1 MRLKVNFIFCFLIFL
16 TLLTEGCGYLGKS
29 LEEPLPVSDL
39 VSEHSLVAEVLMHLQ
54 LDYIDSEKLLPEILL
69 EGALTEFERLF
80 PEVWLETQFHK
91 SDNIARI
98 KVRVGNDISVLK
110 IIQLQELYDLHI
122 VLQKLKKHFLK
133 QDLKLTKSRIEQ
145 IFVNG
150 ILQQLDEYSVLLSKE
165 IFDEFNINLGGHF
178 AGVGLVVG
186 MRNDFLTVI
195 SPMDGSPAS
204 KAGILPLD
212 RIIEVDGEETEHM
225 TLDEILNRLRGE
237 IGSTV
242 KLSVLRKGHPK
253 ALDFVLHR
261 EQIHVESVD
270 IFDLGSETESIKYAR
285 IKNFQI
291 ETSQELKNK
300 LLNLNNTKGLI
311 LDLRN
316 NPGGLLEEA
325 IKVSDLFLE
334 WKKQIVSTK
343 SSLESKTHFSKK
355 LFADDSYLTIPIVVL
370 INHGSASASEI
381 VAAALQ
387 QNERAIVI
395 GQPSFGKGT
404 VQTVWDLE
412 NGYGLKL
419 TVGEYLTPS
428 GNSIHKIGVV
438 PNLHLNPVYIPSKK
452 VETLQHKKNKKI
464 YKKQNLSDHQ
474 ISNNLERFRIISGF
488 EDEQKNKSADSIK
501 IHFLSRHSK
510 LYNESQ
516 FIDKKVMTDK
526 LKKDIAID
534 TAISILRHWNT
545 ENIKSVLQ
553 KVSLKIKKNEL
564 TKIKDA
570 LALHGI
576 DWSLNPF
583 LKLPSGENLIL
594 SWSADR
600 ISENLFQMNVKIKN
614 EGTIDAQRLIIMT
627 KSSNQLLDE
636 LEFPIGKLSP
646 NKIENRSVNIN
657 ISAEMMGETEPL
669 ELIIFDQNSNQIKS
683 IKDQLKFPEKLATY
697 FRLNMKIIDNGKF
710 GSEGNGDGKVQSG
723 ETIALSF
730 KITNLSNKIVPKLMV
745 HIKGTEGS
753 FRINRG
759 KVLLTKLHPKIEHKD
774 FFLFKMKSDSKRL
787 GKITME
793 IDAKNSGAAKISK
806 LWEIDEKLPEVQ
818 VLTPIL
824 VDLKWHDL
832 EGKTVEGETHL
843 ETLMLSGKIRKP
855 SIVQDLYV
863 HQNDKKI
870 FYKVN
875 LNKKNGVRD
884 QIDNYQVF
892 QFKTI
897 VNLLQ
902 GINNLSV
909 FCRGQH
915 GFTSE
920 KKLRMLRK

>member
-1 MRLKVNFIFCFLIFL
+1 M
-16 TLLTEGCGYLGKS
+16 
-29 LEEPLPVSDL
+29 
-39 VSEHSLVAEVLMHLQ
+39 
-54 LDYIDSEKLLPEILL
+54 
-69 EGALTEFERLF
+69 
-80 PEVWLETQFHK
+80 
-91 SDNIARI
+91 
-98 KVRVGNDISVLK
+98 
-110 IIQLQELYDLHI
+110 
-122 VLQKLKKHFLK
+122 
-133 QDLKLTKSRIEQ
+133 
-145 IFVNG
+145 
-150 ILQQLDEYSVLLSKE
+150 
-165 IFDEFNINLGGHF
+165 
-178 AGVGLVVG
+178 
-186 MRNDFLTVI
+186 
-195 SPMDGSPAS
+195 
-204 KAGILPLD
+204 
-212 RIIEVDGEETEHM
+212 
-225 TLDEILNRLRGE
+225 
-237 IGSTV
+237 
-242 KLSVLRKGHPK
+242 
-253 ALDFVLHR
+253 
-261 EQIHVESVD
+261 
-270 IFDLGSETESIKYAR
+270 
-285 IKNFQI
+285 
-291 ETSQELKNK
+291 
-300 LLNLNNTKGLI
+300 
-311 LDLRN
+311 
-316 NPGGLLEEA
+316 
-325 IKVSDLFLE
+325 
-334 WKKQIVSTK
+334 
-343 SSLESKTHFSKK
+343 
-355 LFADDSYLTIPIVVL
+355 
-370 INHGSASASEI
+370 
-381 VAAALQ
+381 
-387 QNERAIVI
+387 
-395 GQPSFGKGT
+395 
-404 VQTVWDLE
+404 
-412 NGYGLKL
+412 
-419 TVGEYLTPS
+419 
-428 GNSIHKIGVV
+428 
-438 PNLHLNPVYIPSKK
+438 
-452 VETLQHKKNKKI
+452 
-464 YKKQNLSDHQ
+464 
-474 ISNNLERFRIISGF
+474 
-488 EDEQKNKSADSIK
+488 
-501 IHFLSRHSK
+501 SRHSK

-516 FIDKKVMTDK
+516 FMDKKVMTDK

-534 TAISILRHWNT
+534 TAISILRHWNN

-553 KVSLKIKKNEL
+553 NVSLKIKKNEL

-646 NKIENRSVNIN
+646 DKIEKRSVNIN

-669 ELIIFDQNSNQIKS
+669 ELIIFDQNYNQIKS
-683 IKDQLKFPEKLATY
+683 IKDQLKFPEKTATY

-730 KITNLSNKIVPKLMV
+730 EITNLSNKIVPKLMI

-806 LWEIDEKLPEVQ
+806 LWEVEEKLPEVQ

-843 ETLMLSGKIRKP
+843 ETLILSGKIRKP

-875 LNKKNGVRD
+875 LNQKNGVRD

-892 QFKTI
+892 QFKTV

-909 FCRGQH
+909 FSRGQH

-920 KKLRMLRK
+920 KKLRMLRR